1 MLPTIRRSTSPQSLY
16 EEYVKGKQTLSEIAE
31 KHGISV
37 STVQRRI
44 RKVHSTRIVSK
55 YKEVVILMDATYWG
69 RNFGVLL
76 IVDAYRKRLLWRKF
90 LDKKETIA
98 DYLEG
103 IEWLRENNFIIRGI
117 VCDGLRGLAQS
128 LSQYKVQ
135 YCQFHQV
142 KTVVE
147 YLTKNPQTEAGQ
159 ELLKIAYL
167 LCHTD
172 KESFE
177 GMMEMWHTKWDRWL
191 KQRSLD
197 RKTGKKVYTHRRVRS
212 AYFSMKRNMKW
223 LWTYYDYPDTPIP
236 NTNNI
241 LEAINTD
248 LKSKLR
254 VHNGM
259 SKRYR
264 KLFIDEYFKLKY
276 K

>member
-1 MLPTIRRSTSPQSLY
+1 MY
-16 EEYVKGKQTLSEIAE
+16 EEYVKGKQTFSEVAE
-31 KHGISV
+31 RHHLSV

-44 RKVHSTRIVSK
+44 RKVSPKRIVSK
-55 YKEVVILMDATYWG
+55 YKDVVLLMDATYWG

-103 IEWLRENNFIIRGI
+103 VEWLINHNFKIHGI

-128 LSQYKVQ
+128 LSGYKVQ

-142 KTVVE
+142 KTVDE
-147 YLTKNPQTEAGQ
+147 YLTKDPQTDAGK
-159 ELLKIAYL
+159 ELQRIAHL

-177 GMMEMWHTKWDRWL
+177 GALMQWYQKWEGWL
-191 KQRSLD
+191 KERSFD
-197 RKTGKKVYTHRRVRS
+197 KSTGRKTYTHRRVRS
-212 AYFSMKRNMKW
+212 AYFSMKRNMSW
-223 LWTYYDYPDTPIP
+223 LWTFYDYPNPPIP

-241 LEAINTD
+241 LEAMNTD
-248 LKSKLR
+248 LKTKLR

-259 SKRYR
+259 SNRYR
-264 KLFIDEYFKLKY
+264 KLFIDEYFRLKW

>member
-1 MLPTIRRSTSPQSLY
+1 MLPTVRRSTSPKSLY

-31 KHGISV
+31 QHGLSV
-37 STVQRRI
+37 STVQRRM
-44 RKVHSTRIVSK
+44 RQVRPTRIISK

-69 RNFGVLL
+69 KSFGVLL

-103 IEWLRENNFIIRGI
+103 VAWLEENGFRIRGI
-117 VCDGLRGLAQS
+117 VCDGLRGLAQA
-128 LSQYKVQ
+128 LVKYRVQ

-147 YLTKNPQTEAGQ
+147 YLTKHPKTEAGK
-159 ELLKIAYL
+159 ELLEIAYQ

-172 KESFE
+172 KDSFV
-177 GMMEMWHTKWDRWL
+177 EMLDMWYEEWGGWL
-191 KQRSLD
+191 KERSFD
-197 RKTGKKVYTHRRVRS
+197 SKTRRKVYTHRKVRS
-212 AYFSMKRNMKW
+212 AYFSLKRNMRW
-223 LWTYYDYPDTPIP
+223 LWTFYEQPDSPMP

-259 SKRYR
+259 SRRYR
-264 KLFIDEYFKLKY
+264 RLFIDEYFRLKW

>member
-1 MLPTIRRSTSPQSLY
+1 MLPTIHRSTSPQSLY

-177 GMMEMWHTKWDRWL
+177 GMLEMWHTKWDRWL

>member
-1 MLPTIRRSTSPQSLY
+1 MLPTIRRSASPQSLY

-177 GMMEMWHTKWDRWL
+177 GMLEMWHTKWDRWL
-191 KQRSLD
+191 KQRTLD

>member
-1 MLPTIRRSTSPQSLY
+1 MLPKALRSTSPKSLY

-31 KHGISV
+31 RHGISV

-44 RKVHSTRIVSK
+44 RQVRPTCIISK
-55 YKEVVILMDATYWG
+55 YKEVVVLMDATYWG
-69 RNFGVLL
+69 KNFGVLL
-76 IVDAYRKRLLWRKF
+76 IVDAYRKRLLWHKF
-90 LDKKETIA
+90 LDKKEAIA

-103 IEWLRENNFIIRGI
+103 IAWLEENGFRIRGI
-117 VCDGLRGLAQS
+117 VCDGLRGLIKA
-128 LSQYKVQ
+128 LTRYGVQ

-147 YLTKNPQTEAGQ
+147 YLTKYPKTPAGK
-159 ELLKIAYL
+159 ELLNIAYL

-177 GMMEMWHTKWDRWL
+177 GMLSEWHLRWSEWL
-191 KQRSLD
+191 KERSFD
-197 RKTGKKVYTHRRVRS
+197 SNTGRKIYTHRKVRS
-212 AYFSMKRNMKW
+212 AYFSMKRNMRW
-223 LWTYYDYPDTPIP
+223 LWTFYDYPDPPMP

-259 SKRYR
+259 SKHYR
-264 KLFIDEYFKLKY
+264 KVFIDEYFRLKW

>member
-177 GMMEMWHTKWDRWL
+177 GMLEMWHTKWDRWL

-264 KLFIDEYFKLKY
+264 ILFIDEYFKLKY